1 MSSNTTNSEMGE
13 NISNKK
19 MSIKSMANLKIDS
32 KQVKIEPVSV

>member
-19 MSIKSMANLKIDS
+19 ISMKSMANLKID
-32 KQVKIEPVSV
+32 